1 MSEEVK
7 KAGRPATKKVET
19 KEKVEDTTIDVV
31 VENKVDAEK
40 EALKLQNEQMAE
52 MMKQMQAQMTMMQNQ
67 INMGGVAKVKNL
79 PTKVKVVS
87 LLGNFMNLV
96 TSTGKIYKFPKF
108 GDIATLRTSDL
119 EDILSNQK
127 FRQQAEDGFFYICDK
142 EIVEDQELT
151 EVYEKIHDKTA
162 IEYIM
167 KLADDN
173 CVNMFAS
180 LSDGLKESVS
190 CAMAEE
196 LNRGKVLDRN
206 RLSMIYTKTN
216 IDIEE
221 IAKKLKD
228 VDKYLEK

>member
-1 MSEEVK
+1 MAGRPKKEAENTTVEIKENVVTENKKIEEVK
-7 KAGRPATKKVET
+7 V
-19 KEKVEDTTIDVV
+19 DT
-31 VENKVDAEK
+31 EK
-40 EALKLQNEQMAE
+40 EELKANNEQLTKLIE
-52 MMKQMQAQMTMMQNQ
+52 QMQAQMTMMQNQ
-67 INMGGVAKVKNL
+67 INMGVATPKVKNL

-127 FRQQAEDGFFYICDK
+127 FRQQAEDGYFYICDK
-142 EIVEDQELT
+142 DVVEDQELT
-151 EVYEKIHDKTA
+151 EVYERLHDKTA

-173 CVNMFAS
+173 CVDMFAS

-190 CAMAEE
+190 CSIAEE
-196 LNRGKVLDRN
+196 LNKGKVLDRN
-206 RLSMIYTKTN
+206 RLSMIYAKTN

-221 IAKKLKD
+221 IAKGLKD
-228 VDKYLEK
+228 VNKYLEK